1 MNPVSFSFLGF
12 VCFFSSSPLLALSS
26 GLSFSSPFVDSL
38 SSHGIDVDASHYG
51 SSSAVLGWGVDGN
64 RLLLYWMNKADA
76 PVPQVL
82 LASPSHDVSDY
93 SVLPLSVWNSG
104 SVRGVSYFAFD
115 VSSSFRSDSSFS
127 LFVNSLRYSYGK
139 EDEVDYP
146 VGVEYSY
153 DPASSSFSS
162 VSYPVVDVSD
172 KLVSYWNVAEGV
184 GHVFSASGKRVY
196 TEHYVA
202 FNFPVEIDSIL
213 SVDIISSWKY
223 IKGSTDLTAS
233 ASVISP
239 FPYLQEGDQ
248 TLVTYDLPSDPG
260 PKDPKSQ
267 LLGSLV
273 SSGDYSRLG
282 LSSFSSPLVSYS
294 DRSHPET
301 YHVDPKDVTKTTYDS
316 FFWFKFGYTQYRWNT
331 IEDLSAVGKSGT
343 FRDRFEAIFG
353 DRAYSKVSSELWGDG
368 LSPRYRWFINFFETP
383 VYPDFY
389 HHFDGHECFVDDNS
403 VAGGLGMDVSDPLE
417 TNIPYQVRF
426 GSRPFQ
432 IAEDAS
438 LVRISY
444 RSQGK
449 TYDSFVVDRAQDSTP
464 DPLVPFVPD
473 RKPDGGKWDFVFL
486 VVVLAIFFVI
496 VGLLCFFFPVVLK
509 ALSAV
514 FKAFVFVLKLFFVCC
529 WLPVWIFVA
538 LFCKA
543 SGRSVPQ
550 LWFWR

>member
-1 MNPVSFSFLGF
+1 MNPVSLSFLGF
-12 VCFFSSSPLLALSS
+12 VSFFSSSPLLALSS
-26 GLSFSSPFVDSL
+26 GLSSSSPFVDSL
-38 SSHGIDVDASHYG
+38 SSHCIDIDASHYG
-51 SSSAVLGWGVDGN
+51 SSSAVLGWGVDGD
-64 RLLLYWMNKADA
+64 RLLLYWMNKSDG

-82 LASPSHDVSDY
+82 LGSPSHEVSDY
-93 SVLPLSVWNSG
+93 SVFPLSVWNSG

-115 VSSSFRSDSSFS
+115 VSSSFRSGSSFS
-127 LFVNSLRYSYGK
+127 LFVNSLRYRYGE
-139 EDEVDYP
+139 EDEADYP

-153 DPASSSFSS
+153 DPTSSSFSS
-162 VSYPVVDVSD
+162 VSYPVADVSD

-184 GHVFSASGKRVY
+184 GHVFSAPGKRVY

-202 FNFPVEIDSIL
+202 FNFPVDVDSIL
-213 SVDIISSWKY
+213 SVDVISSWKY
-223 IKGSTDLTAS
+223 ITGETNLTAS
-233 ASVISP
+233 ASVTSP
-239 FPYLQEGDQ
+239 FCYLEQGDQ
-248 TLVTYDLPSDPG
+248 TFSTYDLTSDPG

-273 SSGDYSRLG
+273 SSGAYSRIG
-282 LSSFSSPLVSYS
+282 LSSFSSPHVSYS

-301 YHVDPKDVTKTTYDS
+301 YHVDSKDVAKTTYDS

-343 FRDRFEAIFG
+343 FRDKFEAIFG
-353 DRAYSKVSSELWGDG
+353 DQAYSKVSSELWGDG
-368 LSPRYRWFINFFETP
+368 LTPRYRWFINYFENP
-383 VYPDFY
+383 VLPDFY

-403 VAGGLGMDVSDPLE
+403 VAGGLGMDVSDPME
-417 TNIPYQVRF
+417 ANIPYQVRF

-438 LVRISY
+438 IVRISY

-449 TYDSFVVDRAQDSTP
+449 TYDSFVVDRARDSTP

-473 RKPDGGKWDFVFL
+473 RNGSKWGFVFL
-486 VVVLAIFFVI
+486 VVALAIFCVA
-496 VGLLCFFFPVVLK
+496 VALLCLFFPVAFK
-509 ALSAV
+509 AVGVV
-514 FKAFVFVLKLFFVCC
+514 FRAFVFVLKLFVVCC
-529 WLPVWIFVA
+529 WLPIWIFVA

-543 SGRSVPQ
+543 SGRSVPE